1 MAAENVHHPDTGKT
15 EKHQSEDTQCKK
27 KKLKFLRFSLS
38 MEDTEMGGLQEPSHP
53 QPGKEE
59 KDIEADCLF
68 DDDLLHSL
76 ANMSLNLFDDQ
87 DFDADSPSCNSDW
100 QLIESVV
107 TPENAEI
114 TYISARICE
123 AIEEQR
129 NWFLKAFKHR
139 KYVAPKRNALC
150 LESTKSAKITISN
163 VICNGKVTNDGQSG
177 TPVVL
182 NFTGT
187 DNFLSCDIKE
197 EKKIL
202 TVKTYDRTKIMACED
217 DEKSSLIFY
226 MVQKYDGL
234 RYFESVRY
242 RGWYIHTINENAVKM
257 EEGNSS
263 ASCSFVLE

>member
-1 MAAENVHHPDTGKT
+1 MKLKYLLRLFRLVRKLNVHVATCCGWDFNCTKANNLLPQNVHHPDTGKT

-114 TYISARICE
+114 TYSKKYSRI
-123 AIEEQR
+123 IYPSL
-129 NWFLKAFKHR
+129 FLFILNVQMLKFP
-139 KYVAPKRNALC
+139 VM
-150 LESTKSAKITISN
+150 I
-163 VICNGKVTNDGQSG
+163 VICCLFQ
-177 TPVVL
+177 
-182 NFTGT
+182 
-187 DNFLSCDIKE
+187 FLHEFVKRLKNKE
-197 EKKIL
+197 IG
-202 TVKTYDRTKIMACED
+202 
-217 DEKSSLIFY
+217 S
-226 MVQKYDGL
+226 
-234 RYFESVRY
+234 
-242 RGWYIHTINENAVKM
+242 
-257 EEGNSS
+257 
-263 ASCSFVLE
+263 